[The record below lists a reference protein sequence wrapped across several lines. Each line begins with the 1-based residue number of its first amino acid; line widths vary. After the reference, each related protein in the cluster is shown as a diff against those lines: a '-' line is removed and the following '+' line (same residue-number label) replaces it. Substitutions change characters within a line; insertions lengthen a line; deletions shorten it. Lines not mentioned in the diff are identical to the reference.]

1 MGLSGRSRRVK
12 AGAGWRERGS
22 WRKRGKRRGRNG
34 AFGASFHSLL
44 PGRLLSIFAPAERVF
59 TTYSSCPHVQDS
71 PSLLRWESGKGL
83 LAPHPK
89 PSYSG
94 AVSYRTLNPS
104 RRLACGG
111 GLLEFT
117 ISPHVDAQMP
127 ENWKV
132 TGPCLFLFLF
142 FLILKIT
149 GGKCTFKVSSNAKNG
164 CY

>member
-1 MGLSGRSRRVK
+1 MEGKGVVEETWKEKREK
-12 AGAGWRERGS
+12 WRLWS
-22 WRKRGKRRGRNG
+22 I
-34 AFGASFHSLL
+34 FSQSSFWTT
-44 PGRLLSIFAPAERVF
+44 SIFAPAERVF

-104 RRLACGG
+104 RHLACGR

-132 TGPCLFLFLF
+132 TGPCLFLLLF
-142 FLILKIT
+142 F
-149 GGKCTFKVSSNAKNG
+149 
-164 CY
+164 